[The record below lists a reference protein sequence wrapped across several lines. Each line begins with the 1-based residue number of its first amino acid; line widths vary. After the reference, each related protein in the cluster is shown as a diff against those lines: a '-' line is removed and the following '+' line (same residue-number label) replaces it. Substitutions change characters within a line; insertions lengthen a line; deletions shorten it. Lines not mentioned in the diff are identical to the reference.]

1 MDSTMRRN
9 FIYLKIAAILFLI
22 LVFYIGLFFISNLVN
37 ERQSYQ
43 QQVIRD
49 IANEQIRPQQVI
61 APYLK
66 LPYQVQTT
74 CTNEEKKTYDCT
86 QTVFVTLG
94 AETADWTAQFD
105 VSDSTYKRNI
115 YKAIS
120 YQNTMSGKGVFKT
133 VGNESQRNYLWDQAE
148 IIFPIQD
155 ARGLNAKPM
164 FNIDSKAYKFDF
176 AEQSQ
181 GQQGFDLMH
190 ITAKQ
195 YPELIQKFQQGFKFN
210 LQFKLEGLSEFSF
223 IPTSYEM
230 TYHATG
236 NWSDIKY
243 DGQSLPF
250 KKSSKKQEFS
260 ADWKNIALGKRNLD
274 SVSKCE
280 NSQCIYDVLNNSGA
294 AMAAIEAARA
304 ADSVTSYATTTLS
317 NISGIS
323 TQFIEPVNIYTQT
336 DRAIKYGVML
346 IIITFGCFFLFEVLK
361 SLKIHPV
368 QYALVAMAQGVFF
381 VLLLSISEYYAF
393 AWAYLVAAIACIS
406 LITWYLYFVVQGY
419 KAALLFGLLLSTLY
433 GMMYLL
439 LQSSGKTFL
448 FGSILSFILIA
459 CVMFITRHVNWYQ
472 SEQQTI

>member
-1 MDSTMRRN
+1 MRRN

-120 YQNTMSGKGVFKT
+120 YQNTMSGKGVFKA
-133 VGNESQRNYLWDQAE
+133 VDNEPQRNYLWDQAE

-164 FNIDSKAYKFDF
+164 FNIDGKAYKFEF
-176 AEQSQ
+176 SEQSQ
-181 GQQGFDLMH
+181 SQQGFDLMH

-195 YPELIQKFQQGFKFN
+195 YPELIQKFQQGFLFS

-294 AMAAIEAARA
+294 AMAALEAARA
-304 ADSVTSYATTTLS
+304 ADNVTSYATTTLS

-323 TQFIEPVNIYTQT
+323 TQFLEPVNIYTQT
-336 DRAIKYGVML
+336 DRAIKYGIMI

-472 SEQQTI
+472 SEQQTL

>member
-1 MDSTMRRN
+1 MTMDSTMRRN
-9 FIYLKIAAILFLI
+9 FIHLKIGAILFLI
-22 LVFYIGLFFISNLVN
+22 FIFYIGLLFISNLVS

-43 QQVIRD
+43 QQVIND
-49 IANEQIRPQQVI
+49 IANEQIRPQQII

-74 CTNEEKKTYDCT
+74 CTNEDKKTYSCN
-86 QTVFVTLG
+86 QTLFILVG
-94 AETADWTAQFD
+94 AESTDWRAQFK
-105 VSDSTYKRNI
+105 VSDNTYKRTI

-120 YQNTMSGKGVFKT
+120 YQNSMSGKGSFKAID
-133 VGNESQRNYLWDQAE
+133 NKSQRHYLWDQAE

-155 ARGLNAKPM
+155 ARGLNAKPIL
-164 FNIDSKAYKFDF
+164 NIENKTYKFDF
-176 AEQSQ
+176 YEQSQ
-181 GQQGFDLMH
+181 GKNSFDLMH
-190 ITAKQ
+190 ITTQQ

-210 LQFKLEGLSEFSF
+210 LQFELEGLSEFSF

-230 TYHATG
+230 TYQAQG
-236 NWSDIKY
+236 DWNDVKY

-250 KKSSKKQEFS
+250 KKLNQKNHFQ

-274 SVSKCE
+274 RIALCE
-280 NSQCIYDVLNNSGA
+280 NSQCFYQALNSRENPDNQYESNA
-294 AMAAIEAARA
+294 SRA
-304 ADSVTSYATTTLS
+304 

-323 TQFIEPVNIYTQT
+323 TQFLDPVNIYTQT
-336 DRAIKYGVML
+336 DRAIKYGVMV

-361 SLKIHPV
+361 QLKIHPI

-393 AWAYLVAAIACIS
+393 AWAYLIAAIACIG
-406 LITWYLYFVVQGY
+406 LITWYLYFVVKGF
-419 KAALLFGLLLSTLY
+419 KAAFLFGVLLSILY
-433 GMMYLL
+433 SMMYLL

-472 SEQQTI
+472 SEQQST

>member
-1 MDSTMRRN
+1 MRRN
-9 FIYLKIAAILFLI
+9 FINLKIGAILFLI
-22 LVFYIGLFFISNLVN
+22 LVFYIGLFFISNLVT

-43 QQVIRD
+43 QQVIKD

-66 LPYQVQTT
+66 LPYQMQTK

-120 YQNTMSGKGVFKT
+120 YQNTMSGKGVFKA

-164 FNIDSKAYKFDF
+164 FNIDGKAYKFDF

-195 YPELIQKFQQGFKFN
+195 YPELVQKFQQGFKFN
-210 LQFKLEGLSEFSF
+210 LQFKLEGLNKFTF
-223 IPTSYEM
+223 LPTSYEM

-236 NWSDIKY
+236 NWADIKY

-294 AMAAIEAARA
+294 AMAALEAARA

-336 DRAIKYGVML
+336 DRAIKYGIMI

-361 SLKIHPV
+361 SLKIHPI

>member
-1 MDSTMRRN
+1 MRHN

-120 YQNTMSGKGVFKT
+120 YQNTMSGKGVFEA
-133 VGNESQRNYLWDQAE
+133 VGNELQRNYLWDQAE

-164 FNIDSKAYKFDF
+164 FNIDGKAYKFDF

-210 LQFKLEGLSEFSF
+210 LQFKLEGLNKFTF
-223 IPTSYEM
+223 LPTSYEM

-294 AMAAIEAARA
+294 AMAALEAARA

>member
-1 MDSTMRRN
+1 MRRN
-9 FIYLKIAAILFLI
+9 FINLKIGAILFLI
-22 LVFYIGLFFISNLVN
+22 FIFYIGLFFISSLVT
-37 ERQSYQ
+37 ERQNYQ
-43 QQVIRD
+43 QQVIND

-61 APYLK
+61 APYVK
-66 LPYQVQTT
+66 LPYQILTT
-74 CTNEEKKTYDCT
+74 CTNEQKKTYDCY
-86 QTVFVTLG
+86 QTLFVAIG
-94 AETADWTAQFD
+94 AETADWSAQFD

-120 YQNTMSGKGVFKT
+120 YQNNMSGKGAFKA
-133 VGNESQRNYLWDQAE
+133 VDIEAQRNYLWDQAE

-164 FNIDSKAYKFDF
+164 FNIDGKAYKFDF
-176 AEQSQ
+176 SEQSQ
-181 GQQGFDLMH
+181 GQRGFDLMH

-210 LQFKLEGLSEFSF
+210 LQFKLEGLSQFSF

-230 TYHATG
+230 TYQAKG
-236 NWSDIKY
+236 NWGDVKY

-250 KKSSKKQEFS
+250 KKSSKKQQFA

-274 SVSKCE
+274 SVSMCE
-280 NSQCIYDVLNNSGA
+280 NSQCFYDLLNNQDA
-294 AMAAIEAARA
+294 ATMALAAARA
-304 ADSVTSYATTTLS
+304 ADTAASYGAPIAS
-317 NISGIS
+317 NVSGIS
-323 TQFIEPVNIYTQT
+323 TQFLQPVNIYTQT
-336 DRAIKYGVML
+336 DRAIKYGIM
-346 IIITFGCFFLFEVLK
+346 IMIITFGCFFLFEVLK

-393 AWAYLVAAIACIS
+393 ALAYLVAASACVG
-406 LITWYLYFVVQGY
+406 LITWYLYFVVKGF
-419 KAALLFGLLLSTLY
+419 KASILFGILLSALY

-472 SEQQTI
+472 SEPQSN

>member
-1 MDSTMRRN
+1 MRRN
-9 FIYLKIAAILFLI
+9 FINLKIGAILFLI
-22 LVFYIGLFFISNLVN
+22 LIFYIGLFFISSLVS

-49 IANEQIRPQQVI
+49 IANEQIRPQQIV

-66 LPYQVQTT
+66 VPYQVQTT
-74 CTNEEKKTYDCT
+74 CTDEQKKSYTCT
-86 QTVFVTLG
+86 QTLFVAIG
-94 AETADWTAQFD
+94 AETTDWSAQFK
-105 VSDSTYKRNI
+105 VSDSTYRRNI

-120 YQNTMSGKGVFKT
+120 YQNSMSGKGTFKAID
-133 VGNESQRNYLWDQAE
+133 NEAKRNYLWEQAE

-155 ARGLNAKPM
+155 ARGLNAKPI
-164 FNIDSKAYKFDF
+164 FNIDGKAYKFEF
-176 AEQSQ
+176 SEQSQ
-181 GQQGFDLMH
+181 GQRGFDLMH
-190 ITAKQ
+190 LTAKQ
-195 YPELIQKFQQGFKFN
+195 YPELVQKFQQGFKFG
-210 LQFKLEGLSEFSF
+210 LQFELEGLSEFTF

-230 TYHATG
+230 TYQATG
-236 NWSDIKY
+236 NWGDVKY

-250 KKSSKKQEFS
+250 KKSSEKRQFQ
-260 ADWKNIALGKRNLD
+260 ADWKNIALGKRNLEN
-274 SVSKCE
+274 VSLCE
-280 NSQCIYDVLNNSGA
+280 NSQCFYKILNAQDPVPTAAVETYDTGTPA
-294 AMAAIEAARA
+294 
-304 ADSVTSYATTTLS
+304 

-323 TQFIEPVNIYTQT
+323 TQFLEAVNIYTQT
-336 DRAIKYGVML
+336 DRAIKYGVMV

-361 SLKIHPV
+361 QLKIHPV

-393 AWAYLVAAIACIS
+393 ALAYLAAAIACVS
-406 LITWYLYFVVQGY
+406 LITWYLYFVVKGI
-419 KAALLFGLLLSTLY
+419 KPALLFGILLGVLY

-472 SEQQTI
+472 SEQQSQ

>member
-1 MDSTMRRN
+1 MRRN
-9 FIYLKIAAILFLI
+9 FINLKIGAILFLI
-22 LVFYIGLFFISNLVN
+22 LVFYIGLFFISNLVT

-49 IANEQIRPQQVI
+49 IANEQIRPQQLI

-86 QTVFVTLG
+86 QTVFISLG
-94 AETADWTAQFD
+94 AETTDWTAQFD
-105 VSDSTYKRNI
+105 VSNSTYKRNI

-120 YQNTMSGKGVFKT
+120 YQNTMSGKGIFKA
-133 VGNESQRNYLWDQAE
+133 VSNESQRNYLWNQAE

-164 FNIDSKAYKFDF
+164 FNIDGKAYKFDF

-181 GQQGFDLMH
+181 SQQGFDLMH

-195 YPELIQKFQQGFKFN
+195 YPELIQKFQQGFLFS
-210 LQFKLEGLSEFSF
+210 LQFKLEGLSEFRF

-236 NWSDIKY
+236 NWGDIKY

-260 ADWKNIALGKRNLD
+260 ADWKNIALGKRNLN

-294 AMAAIEAARA
+294 AMAALEATRA

-323 TQFIEPVNIYTQT
+323 TQFLEPVNIYTQT
-336 DRAIKYGVML
+336 DRAIKYGIMI

-393 AWAYLVAAIACIS
+393 AWAYLVAVVTCIS
-406 LITWYLYFVVQGY
+406 LITWYLYFVVEGY
-419 KAALLFGLLLSTLY
+419 KAAFLFGLLLSTLY

-472 SEQQTI
+472 SEQPSQ

>member
-1 MDSTMRRN
+1 MRRN
-9 FIYLKIAAILFLI
+9 FINLKIGAILFLI
-22 LVFYIGLFFISNLVN
+22 LVFYIGLFFISNLVT

-43 QQVIRD
+43 QQVIKD

-66 LPYQVQTT
+66 LPYQVQTK

-105 VSDSTYKRNI
+105 VSDSTYKRNM

-120 YQNTMSGKGVFKT
+120 YQNTMSGKGVFKA
-133 VGNESQRNYLWDQAE
+133 VSNESQRNYLWDQAE

-164 FNIDSKAYKFDF
+164 FNIDGKAYKFDF

-195 YPELIQKFQQGFKFN
+195 YPELVQKFQQGFKFN
-210 LQFKLEGLSEFSF
+210 LQFKLEGLNKFTF
-223 IPTSYEM
+223 LPTSYEM

-236 NWSDIKY
+236 NWADIKY

-294 AMAAIEAARA
+294 AMAALEAARA

-336 DRAIKYGVML
+336 DRAIKYGIMI

-361 SLKIHPV
+361 SLKIHPI

>member
-1 MDSTMRRN
+1 MRHN

-120 YQNTMSGKGVFKT
+120 YQNTMSGKGVFEA
-133 VGNESQRNYLWDQAE
+133 VGNELQRNYLWDQAE

-164 FNIDSKAYKFDF
+164 FNIDGKAYKFDF

-210 LQFKLEGLSEFSF
+210 LQFKLEGLNKFTF
-223 IPTSYEM
+223 LPTSYEM

-294 AMAAIEAARA
+294 AMAALEAARA

-472 SEQQTI
+472 SEQQPI

>member
-1 MDSTMRRN
+1 MRRN
-9 FIYLKIAAILFLI
+9 FINLKIGAILFLI
-22 LVFYIGLFFISNLVN
+22 LIFYIGLFFISNLVT

-66 LPYQVQTT
+66 LPYQLQTT

-86 QTVFVTLG
+86 QTVFISLG
-94 AETADWTAQFD
+94 AETTDWTAQFD

-120 YQNTMSGKGVFKT
+120 YQNTMSGKGIFKA
-133 VGNESQRNYLWDQAE
+133 VSNESQRNYLWNQAE

-164 FNIDSKAYKFDF
+164 FNIDGKAYKFDF

-181 GQQGFDLMH
+181 SQQGFDLMH

-195 YPELIQKFQQGFKFN
+195 YPELIQKFQQGFLFS
-210 LQFKLEGLSEFSF
+210 LQFKLEGLSEFRF

-236 NWSDIKY
+236 TWSDIKY

-294 AMAAIEAARA
+294 AMAALEATRA

-336 DRAIKYGVML
+336 DRAIKYGIMI

-393 AWAYLVAAIACIS
+393 AWAYLVAVVACIS

-472 SEQQTI
+472 SEQPSQ

>member
-1 MDSTMRRN
+1 MRRN

-22 LVFYIGLFFISNLVN
+22 LVFYIGLFFIFNLVT

-86 QTVFVTLG
+86 QTVFISLG
-94 AETADWTAQFD
+94 AETTDWTAQFD

-120 YQNTMSGKGVFKT
+120 YQNTMSGKGIFKA

-164 FNIDSKAYKFDF
+164 FNIDGKAYKFDF

-195 YPELIQKFQQGFKFN
+195 YPELIQKFQQGFLFS
-210 LQFKLEGLSEFSF
+210 LQFKLEGLSEFRF

-294 AMAAIEAARA
+294 AMAALEARA
-304 ADSVTSYATTTLS
+304 ADNVTSYATTTLS

-323 TQFIEPVNIYTQT
+323 TQFLEPINIYTQT
-336 DRAIKYGVML
+336 DRAIKYGIMI

-393 AWAYLVAAIACIS
+393 AWAYLVAVVACIS

-419 KAALLFGLLLSTLY
+419 KAAFLFGLLLSTLY